1 MKKENKI
8 LDKIRKLFQVTIEN
22 GATEGEV
29 ENALKMAQQLMMR
42 HNIDENEIL
51 LSPLD
56 IDITYVENQYKSNEP
71 KYWFWDLLITIGK
84 CYSCE
89 VTQVTIGG
97 KKVYKII
104 GTNTDREIVKEIFDK
119 ILPILRNLNNIRYKE
134 YVAKKR
140 NDLGIQKG
148 DYPLD
153 FLVRYRHIISKSVF
167 TGSYIKGFLSG
178 LSSRLQNDQDEF
190 LKLDSDKEKWGLIV
204 IKKDDL
210 IADYLK
216 ELNPKMVKIRGQKDF
231 NIEAYLLGNDDGSE
245 ENTKEQLHC

>member
-1 MKKENKI
+1 MNKENKI
-8 LDKIRKLFQVTIEN
+8 LEKIRKLFQITIEN
-22 GATEGEV
+22 GSTEGEV

-42 HNIDENEIL
+42 HNIDENEII

-89 VTQVTIGG
+89 VTKITKQN
-97 KKVYKII
+97 KAVYKII
-104 GTNTDREIVKEIFDK
+104 GMNTDREIVKEIFDK

-134 YVAKKR
+134 YVAKKM
-140 NDLGIQKG
+140 NELGIQKR
-148 DYPLD
+148 DYPAA
-153 FLVRYRHIISKSVF
+153 FLVKHKHIISKQVF
-167 TGSYIKGFLSG
+167 TGSYIKGFLLG
-178 LSSRLQNDQDEF
+178 LSSRLKKDAEDF

-210 IADYLK
+210 INDYLK
-216 ELNPKMVKIRGQKDF
+216 ELNPKTVKMRGQKDF
-231 NIEAYLLGNDDGSE
+231 NIEAYLLGTEDGLE
-245 ENTKEQLHC
+245 ENTKQQLHC

>member
-1 MKKENKI
+1 MNKENKI
-8 LDKIRKLFQVTIEN
+8 LEKIRKLFQITIEN
-22 GATEGEV
+22 GSTEGEV

-42 HNIDENEIL
+42 HNIDENEII

-89 VTQVTIGG
+89 VTQITKQG

-119 ILPILRNLNNIRYKE
+119 ILPILRNLNNTRYKE
-134 YVAKKR
+134 YIAKRRKE
-140 NDLGIQKG
+140 LGINKG
-148 DYPLD
+148 DYPLY
-153 FLVRYRHIISKSVF
+153 FLIRYKHIISKQVF

-178 LSSRLQNDQDEF
+178 LSLRLMKDAEDF
-190 LKLDSDKEKWGLIV
+190 LQLDSDKEKWGLIV

-210 IADYLK
+210 INDYLK
-216 ELNPKMVKIRGQKDF
+216 KINPKMVKSRGQKNF
-231 NIEAYLLGNDDGSE
+231 NIEAYLLGTEDGSE
-245 ENTKEQLHC
+245 ENTKQQLQF